1 VYLLLGV
8 AVLQPSL
15 LRCLL
20 LQPCNAGRHDSQRGQ
35 GRIMRQQRCKCCAVA
50 EGWLD
55 DPVAA
60 SRKVPATRRCRQ
72 QQRLSAEAV
81 AAACMKWLA
90 PTVPCN
96 LLLDTILIHST

>member
-1 VYLLLGV
+1 VFLLLGV

-60 SRKVPATRRCRQ
+60 SRKVPAAWRGRQ
-72 QQRLSAEAV
+72 QQRCSAEVMAQ
-81 AAACMKWLA
+81 ACLE
-90 PTVPCN
+90 
-96 LLLDTILIHST
+96 